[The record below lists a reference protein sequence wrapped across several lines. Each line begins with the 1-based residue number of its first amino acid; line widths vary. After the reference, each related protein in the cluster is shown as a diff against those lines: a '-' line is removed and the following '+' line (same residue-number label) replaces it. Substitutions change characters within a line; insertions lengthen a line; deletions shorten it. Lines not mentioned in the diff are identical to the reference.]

1 MGVIASL
8 NQGIGKHMGI
18 KVNRMGLIKPSR
30 EIYGRDCRSQSRH
43 RQAQGHQGKLYGLN
57 QGIGRHKGIKAN
69 CMDQIVWVVNDDVT
83 GTAIS
88 IAARQSL

>member
-1 MGVIASL
+1 VIAGL
-8 NQGIGKHMGI
+8 NQGIGRHKGI
-18 KVNRMGLIKPSR
+18 KANCMGSIKASAGTKASR
-30 EIYGRDCRSQSRH
+30 QI
-43 RQAQGHQGKLYGLN
+43 KLYGLN

-88 IAARQSL
+88 IAAGQSPTLPGSLYSYRYSA